1 MTVIINKPGFNLRE
15 ALTSLKRK
23 IGIKGAELMA
33 AETVSDVY
41 NVIGTNRNKIINGA
55 MVIDQRNAG
64 ASKLISSN
72 TNSYILDRWRIW
84 VYGGDA
90 SSATLQ
96 QSTLSPEGFINSL
109 QWTVT
114 SADTSLSSGDYHLI
128 AQYIEGFNAADFGW
142 GATNAQPATL
152 SFWVRSSVVGIY
164 GCAVSNETQSR
175 SYPFTYTINAANVW
189 ERKVIVIPGD
199 ITGTWQKTTSAG
211 ILLFWSLGTG
221 STYQGTPGIWD
232 SSVKLTSVGCLN
244 LMATANATFNI
255 TGVQLE
261 VGTVATPFEHRPYGT
276 ELALCQRYFYSLL
289 SDGSS
294 NGRSLGITGVVSGG
308 NTTRAGGFHPVP
320 MRAIPT
326 ITIAGLRQWDGS
338 AAPSITGISLSS
350 CTKEALSIDVTGG
363 GLTDG
368 RAGTV
373 LFQGNVSAS
382 QGYLKADAEL

>member
-15 ALTSLKRK
+15 TLTSLKRK

-41 NVIGTNRNKIINGA
+41 TSLNPVMFRNRVHNGD
-55 MVIDQRNAG
+55 MRIDQRNSG
-64 ASKLISSN
+64 ALV
-72 TNSYILDRWRIW
+72 TGGSYAVDRFLT
-84 VYGGDA
+84 A
-90 SSATLQ
+90 ATA
-96 QSTLSPEGFINSL
+96 I
-109 QWTVT
+109 
-114 SADTSLSSGDYHLI
+114 TSLSVSSQQVVDAPTVAGFKYSYKITTTAAATAYGTGGRYGILHR
-128 AQYIEGFNAADFGW
+128 IEGLNVIDFGF
-142 GATNAQPATL
+142 GTSSASSVTI
-152 SFWVRSSVVGIY
+152 SFWVKTSLPGLYSVCIY
-164 GCAVSNETQSR
+164 NSNSDR
-175 SYPFTYTINAANVW
+175 GYPATYTITSANTW
-189 ERKVIVIPGD
+189 EYKTVTIPGD
-199 ITGTWQKTTSAG
+199 TTGTWTADNTRCFQVEWCLGADS
-211 ILLFWSLGTG
+211 SRLGTAN
-221 STYQGTPGIWD
+221 TWN
-232 SSVKLTSVGCLN
+232 SSFVTG
-244 LMATANATFNI
+244 ATGNTRLSDTLNATFQL

-261 VGTVATPFEHRPYGT
+261 KGTVATPFEYRPYGT